1 MKEGR
6 LFVQRSQLP
15 PMTVRGPDLSKGSF
29 RGVEAE
35 GGGYKQKRYSQSAVT
50 VILKLVLQWSDQHHP
65 HWLVQLIFSS
75 RVDLFSFPWGQFSAL
90 WQLMSWIQSGQ
101 HVVHFFHLVGSSV
114 STALLTGYGY
124 FVYSPWGGTKRPW
137 LCLMTKLLL
146 FGLVWLFSFASA
158 FLHFSD

>member
-6 LFVQRSQLP
+6 LFVQRPTSPTDSPWARPFKGEFQGCRGRGRGLQAE
-15 PMTVRGPDLSKGSF
+15 TV
-29 RGVEAE
+29 
-35 GGGYKQKRYSQSAVT
+35 QSALT

-146 FGLVWLFSFASA
+146 FLSYLTIFLCFCISSLLWLN
-158 FLHFSD
+158 